1 MAFSP
6 ELTVVGNVNVTCTTH
21 PSRKY
26 GPFAKPCM
34 NQQVMGAGGGIQA
47 ANMCPC
53 KYVLY
58 VCRC

>member
-6 ELTVVGNVNVTCTTH
+6 ELTVGNVNVTCTTH

-34 NQQVMGAGGGIQA
+34 NQQVMGAGGGVQVCA
-47 ANMCPC
+47 VCVQ
-53 KYVLY
+53 VLNLY
-58 VCRC
+58 C